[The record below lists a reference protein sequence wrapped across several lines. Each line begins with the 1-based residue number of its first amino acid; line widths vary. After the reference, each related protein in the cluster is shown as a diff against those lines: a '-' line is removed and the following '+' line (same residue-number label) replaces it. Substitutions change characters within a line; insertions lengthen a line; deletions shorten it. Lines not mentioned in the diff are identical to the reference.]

1 MPPVPV
7 AVAPALPDKH
17 GLFSGNP
24 SRRQPVR
31 PPRWQIQASLFPV
44 PANTW
49 RDYLHGWNQTNRAR
63 SQNRHMPGHPY
74 RGSAPL
80 PLALTMPLSGVLSIN
95 PYLGT
100 APTSQKHPVQTYIL
114 VLKTIDKEEEERSRQ
129 YRSPACK
136 YRLHPAKEAATL
148 VRIHLPALPVHP
160 SRRKC

>member
-1 MPPVPV
+1 
-7 AVAPALPDKH
+7 
-17 GLFSGNP
+17 
-24 SRRQPVR
+24 
-31 PPRWQIQASLFPV
+31 
-44 PANTW
+44 
-49 RDYLHGWNQTNRAR
+49 
-63 SQNRHMPGHPY
+63 MPGHPY

-114 VLKTIDKEEEERSRQ
+114 VLKTIDKEEEGRSRQ